1 VSLRARAPA
10 AAVLLT
16 LLAGC
21 GAGAVQVPLPRAA
34 AAVAALCEKLHD
46 RLPQK
51 LHGRSRRETAP
62 SSPLVTAWGSPAIVL
77 RCGVPRPVA
86 LRPTSELAVLNGV
99 SWLGVPPERPVTFT
113 AVGRRAYVEV
123 TVPRA
128 YEPPG
133 DVLIEL
139 ADPIKTM
146 IPANPDA
153 TL

>member
-21 GAGAVQVPLPRAA
+21 GAGAVQVPLPRPDAA
-34 AAVAALCEKLHD
+34 TAALCKKLHD

-51 LHGRSRRETAP
+51 LHGRSRRTTTP

-86 LRPTSELAVLNGV
+86 LQPTSELAVLNGV
-99 SWLGVPPERPVTFT
+99 SWLGVPTERPVTFT

-139 ADPIKTM
+139 ADPIKAM
-146 IPANPDA
+146 VPANPDA